1 LASPQAAS
9 VYSTRGQYVCIYDPK
24 DNKVAIYPCA
34 WTRIKML
41 SKWLADKHG
50 KTQASYR
57 IDAHVGSHL
66 RMRRIEMGMTQEKLA
81 EAFGLTSN
89 GG

>member
-1 LASPQAAS
+1 
-9 VYSTRGQYVCIYDPK
+9 V
-24 DNKVAIYPCA
+24 
-34 WTRIKML
+34 
-41 SKWLADKHG
+41 DKHA

-57 IDAHVGSHL
+57 IDAHIGSHL

-89 GG
+89 GGQPAAACRDILGGCHSFSKA